1 MAAFAQFGSDLD
13 AVTQRLLN
21 RGARLTELLK
31 QPQFSPLKMEEQ
43 VCVIYAGV
51 NGYLDKLPLDKVRP
65 FEDGLLT
72 AMRSKNPEILAAIR
86 SSGDLA
92 SDVEAKLKTAVE
104 AYSASFA

>member
-43 VCVIYAGV
+43 VSVIYAGV
-51 NGYLDKLPLDKVRP
+51 NGFLDKLPLDKVRP

-72 AMRSKNPEILAAIR
+72 FLRAKHPEVLEAIR
-86 SSGDLA
+86 SSGDLT
-92 SDVEAKLKTAVE
+92 SDTEAKLKAGVE
-104 AYSASFA
+104 AFAGSFA